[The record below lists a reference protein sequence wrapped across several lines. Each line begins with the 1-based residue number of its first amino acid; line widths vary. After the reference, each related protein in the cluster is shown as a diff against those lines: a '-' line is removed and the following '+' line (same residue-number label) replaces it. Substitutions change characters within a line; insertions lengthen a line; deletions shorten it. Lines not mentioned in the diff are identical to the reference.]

1 MDNKIRD
8 ALIKL
13 LYDLF
18 NLHPH
23 NTCQVTHLEPLVR
36 VYRGTLSKCDLR
48 ILSIFQLFEGQ
59 RKLSITPL
67 VTLWS
72 ATPSSTA
79 TTALESLQTLDP
91 VVVFRTCF
99 CFPVWRRPVCHDFAR
114 TNQEDVRLYDPV
126 FLMLLVSQMIA
137 VRPPS
142 SAYSWLELFK
152 TNVVSL
158 LIRALSAKDAELR
171 ELALCQI
178 VALWRRL
185 EVNLPP
191 LLANSMLI

>member
-8 ALIKL
+8 ALIEL

-23 NTCQVTHLEPLVR
+23 NTCQITHLEPLVR

-99 CFPVWRRPVCHDFAR
+99 CFPVWRRLVCHEFAQ

-126 FLMLLVSQMIA
+126 FLMLLFSQMMA

-142 SAYSWLELFK
+142 SAYAWLELFK

-158 LIRALSAKDAELR
+158 FIRALSAKDAELR

-178 VALWRRL
+178 VALWRCL
-185 EVNLPP
+185 EVNFLP

>member
-1 MDNKIRD
+1 MNNKVRD
-8 ALIKL
+8 ALIEL
-13 LYDLF
+13 LHGLF

-23 NTCQVTHLEPLVR
+23 NTCQITHLEPLVR

-48 ILSIFQLFEGQ
+48 ILSIFQLFEGR

-91 VVVFRTCF
+91 VVVFRTCLG
-99 CFPVWRRPVCHDFAR
+99 FPLWRRPVCQEFAR
-114 TNQEDVRLYDPV
+114 ANQEDVRLYDPV
-126 FLMLLVSQMIA
+126 FLMLLFNQMIA

-142 SAYSWLELFK
+142 SAYSWLELFR

-158 LIRALSAKDAELR
+158 FIRALSAKDAELR

-185 EVNLPP
+185 EVGSMPLP
-191 LLANSMLI
+191 ANSMLI